1 MHYYTLYFSAKKF
14 EHSAPQVES
23 PLQPIIHTHRMSEL
37 LDACKDLLTVDV
49 NRRACTDN
57 IRVRSPP
64 DLDIDER
71 ATVEQQPFPFIYPRY
86 PYLETLIKEV
96 LDHESPNS
104 VLWRVLD
111 KAYDDIVGID
121 TFSSYV
127 LALLMSS
134 PETNRVRMDTFA
146 IVFGRLRPFELD
158 VCPATLWY
166 ALATNGFQSVPL
178 WKAILKQYRVNEV
191 MTGNMFLS
199 LETSDA
205 RDYLDEPFL
214 LDNEF
219 IRATYCFRAI

>member
-1 MHYYTLYFSAKKF
+1 
-14 EHSAPQVES
+14 
-23 PLQPIIHTHRMSEL
+23 MSEL
-37 LDACKDLLTVDV
+37 LSACKDLLKVDV
-49 NRRACTDN
+49 FRRACTDN

-64 DLDIDER
+64 DLGIDER
-71 ATVEQQPFPFIYPRY
+71 ATVEQQPFPFVYPHY

-96 LDHESPNS
+96 LDHESPKS

-127 LALLMSS
+127 LALLLSS

-146 IVFGRLRPFELD
+146 TVFGRLRPFELD
-158 VCPATLWY
+158 VCPAMLWY
-166 ALATNGFQSVPL
+166 ALAKNGFQSVPL

-205 RDYLDEPFL
+205 RDYLNEPFL

>member
-1 MHYYTLYFSAKKF
+1 
-14 EHSAPQVES
+14 
-23 PLQPIIHTHRMSEL
+23 MSEL

-71 ATVEQQPFPFIYPRY
+71 ATVEQQPFPFIYPHY

-121 TFSSYV
+121 TFSSYI

-178 WKAILKQYRVNEV
+178 WKAILKQYRINEV

>member
-1 MHYYTLYFSAKKF
+1 
-14 EHSAPQVES
+14 
-23 PLQPIIHTHRMSEL
+23 MSEL

-49 NRRACTDN
+49 NRRACTDS
-57 IRVRSPP
+57 IRIRSPP
-64 DLDIDER
+64 DLGIDER
-71 ATVEQQPFPFIYPRY
+71 ATVEQQPFPFIYPHY

-134 PETNRVRMDTFA
+134 PETNRVRMDIFA

-178 WKAILKQYRVNEV
+178 WKAILKQYRINEV

>member
-1 MHYYTLYFSAKKF
+1 
-14 EHSAPQVES
+14 
-23 PLQPIIHTHRMSEL
+23 MSEL
-37 LDACKDLLTVDV
+37 FDACKDLLKVDV
-49 NRRACTDN
+49 FRRACTDN

-71 ATVEQQPFPFIYPRY
+71 ATIESQTPFPFVYPHY

-96 LDHESPNS
+96 LDHESPKS

-111 KAYDDIVGID
+111 KAYDDIIGID

-127 LALLMSS
+127 LALLLTS
-134 PETNRVRMDTFA
+134 PETNRVRLDTFA
-146 IVFGRLRPFELD
+146 TVLSRLRPFELD
-158 VCPATLWY
+158 VCPVALWR
-166 ALATNGFQSVPL
+166 ALAENGFQSVPL

-199 LETSDA
+199 LYTADA
-205 RDYLDEPFL
+205 RDYSNEPFL

-219 IRATYCFRAI
+219 VRATYCFRAI